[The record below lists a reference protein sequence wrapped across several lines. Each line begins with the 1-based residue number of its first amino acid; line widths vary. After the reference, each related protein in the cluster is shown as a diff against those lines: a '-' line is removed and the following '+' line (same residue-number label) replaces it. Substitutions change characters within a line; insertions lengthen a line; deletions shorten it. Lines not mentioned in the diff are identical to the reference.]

1 MDDFRYNLRT
11 VLGFLIIIG
20 GIVGGIWLGWWLCFR
35 GDIIKILHEIK
46 MGFPGWVWLA
56 LKISLSVFF
65 GLLSVLFFLVLG
77 VVVLGGGG
85 RK

>member
-35 GDIIKILHEIK
+35 GDIINILHEIK

-56 LKISLSVFF
+56 LKIGLSVFF
-65 GLLSVLFFLVLG
+65 GLLFVLLFLGLG